1 MIWHSQTIE
10 NIFKKLNSTEKGLSN
25 YEVESRRKDYGYNE
39 IAEIDKKHWIWILLK
54 QFKSLLVFILF
65 IASGISFFTGH
76 LVDVYVILAVILIN
90 AAIGF
95 IQELR
100 AERAVVS
107 LKSMLV
113 SQAKVLRDNE
123 IVVVNTQVLIP
134 GDIIILEEGDSIPAD
149 ARLIEI
155 KNLRTIESALTGESV
170 PIMKDLNIL
179 NPSTPL
185 ADRKNMVYKGCF
197 IAGGYA
203 RAIVT
208 ATGMDTAIGEIAQ
221 TLKSIKITKTNF
233 QEKTD
238 ILARQ
243 MAIISLASA
252 VILFLVVYFLQKVS
266 FEDALLISIAALVSA
281 IPEGLPA
288 VLAIVLAIGA
298 SRMAKRNAIIRE
310 FTATETL
317 GAVTTIITDKTGT
330 LTQNTLTVC
339 WVAIPD
345 EGEWRVTGE
354 GWSPEGNFIH
364 DKCAYDVKT
373 SKSLTQ
379 FLKIAGWSNNS
390 DIRYDKEKD
399 VYQAI
404 GDPTECALM
413 VLAMKGH
420 LSPKEDETIKKVDD
434 LPFSSELKMRA
445 TLIQNSEGKK
455 QLLVV
460 GAPEQVLEKSGFHI
474 NDGGSTIL
482 TSKMSEEIRE
492 NIEAWSE
499 EAMRVIALAYKE
511 IPDAINK
518 IDPSELKN
526 LTFAGIVGMI
536 DPPRPDVRA
545 AVLTC
550 KGAGI
555 RVIMATGDHIK
566 TAIAIAKATAIIDED
581 SEKALTENDLQQLSD
596 KDFEQAIFDTQV
608 FARLT
613 PNMKLRIAE
622 KLQEKG
628 ELIAMTGDGV
638 NDAPALKKADVGIAM
653 GIMGTDVARD
663 SAQVILADD
672 NFSTIVNAVEE
683 GRIVFN
689 NTRKFSFFIL
699 TTNFAE
705 ITTLLSAVAI
715 GLPIPLTATQ
725 ILWLNL
731 VTDGLCTTTMATEHA
746 QGDELKEK
754 PVNPKEKILNKAV
767 VPFLFINSVLMAILT
782 LLTFKWFLNEG
793 EDKARTTAFIVMA
806 FCQLFNVFNMRTL
819 KKSAFSIGLFSNK
832 YINMGLAASLVIQVI
847 IIEIPFFERLFNFK
861 SLSFMEFFILG
872 LLSSSVLWVGEIYK
886 YIRFGR
892 KKIKVRS

>member
-10 NIFKKLNSTEKGLSN
+10 NIFKKLNSSEKGLSN
-25 YEVESRRKDYGYNE
+25 YEVGSRRKDYGYNE
-39 IAEIDKKHWIWILLK
+39 ITEIDKKHWIWILLK

-95 IQELR
+95 IQELK
-100 AERAVVS
+100 AERAVAS

-123 IVVVNTQVLIP
+123 IVVVNTQELIP

-170 PIMKDLNIL
+170 PIIKDLNIL
-179 NPSTPL
+179 NDSTPL

-339 WVAIPD
+339 KVAIPK
-345 EGEWRVTGE
+345 EGEWMVTGE

-379 FLKIAGWSNNS
+379 FLRIAGWSNNS
-390 DIRYDKEKD
+390 EIRYDKEKNT
-399 VYQAI
+399 YQTI

-413 VLAMKGH
+413 VLAMKGK
-420 LSPKEDETIKKVDD
+420 LSPKEDRTIQKVDD
-434 LPFSSELKMRA
+434 LPFSSELKMRS
-445 TLIQNSEGKK
+445 TLIQNSECKK

-460 GAPEQVLEKSGFHI
+460 GAPEQVLEKSGFI
-474 NDGGSTIL
+474 LNNGENIVL
-482 TSKMSEEIRE
+482 TSNMSEKIKE
-492 NIEAWSE
+492 NIESWSE

-511 IPDAINK
+511 IPENINK
-518 IDPSELKN
+518 IDPSELEN

-663 SAQVILADD
+663 SAQVVLADD

-754 PVNPKEKILNKAV
+754 PVNPKEKILNKTV

-832 YINMGLAASLVIQVI
+832 YINMGLATSLVIQVI
-847 IIEIPFFERLFNFK
+847 IIEIPFFERLFSFK
-861 SLSFMEFFILG
+861 SVSFMEFLILG
-872 LLSSSVLWVGEIYK
+872 LLSSSILWVGEIYK